1 MCRKFW
7 TVAVTLYWPQD
18 IVPLGT
24 ALPLSLEFYEWFPVL
39 CALVLW
45 SFLTSASQIT
55 NIPNNSVCLLSTLA
69 KQMVTQAEL
78 AGVELSK
85 EVGKG
90 EILVGFFCCS
100 DFFEQQQKCG
110 RWSSGLSLKQK
121 VISYG
126 KIFLYYICTKFSLFW
141 SPKIFKDMHIAQTW
155 FVLQDVLR
163 YVLCLLMYYKCKAK
177 FCMSNKHALWQCVF
191 CLANLKSV
199 LLNEYGRELE
209 SLLWPSLEH
218 KWMCGVCLFKKGLTK

>member
-24 ALPLSLEFYEWFPVL
+24 ALPLSLEFLEWFPVL

-100 DFFEQQQKCG
+100 GFLWAATEMWEMKFWTESETEGYFIWKNIFV
-110 RWSSGLSLKQK
+110 LHL
-121 VISYG
+121 Y
-126 KIFLYYICTKFSLFW
+126 KIFPILVSQNF
-141 SPKIFKDMHIAQTW
+141 
-155 FVLQDVLR
+155 
-163 YVLCLLMYYKCKAK
+163 
-177 FCMSNKHALWQCVF
+177 
-191 CLANLKSV
+191 
-199 LLNEYGRELE
+199 
-209 SLLWPSLEH
+209 
-218 KWMCGVCLFKKGLTK
+218 